1 MARLAAAVT
10 TALINVAER
19 PPIRGPRPA
28 LPAPGTARDIL
39 VIELLGGFGDLL
51 LALPALEALLAAH
64 PRARM
69 RVVTFLPGADLLAAD
84 DRLDRVVGVTDHSG
98 GGVRAAVRAEITRRY
113 PDLAVTTTRHS
124 GIPRLLS
131 DLGVA
136 AVDDLWRG
144 PPPDEAVDARFVRL
158 LAADGVIDAA
168 SAELARA
175 RSGRLR
181 LTAAERLRGRA
192 SLAEALAR
200 PGTLRGTGP
209 RHLGASGWS
218 AGPPEEGWTTG
229 GHPPVVLIPGAG
241 MAIKQWPADRWR
253 QLAGRLLA
261 AGWPV
266 ARLPSPEPPS
276 AEPAVPRGESRA
288 EPWPPVAVLPTRG
301 LREAAGMFAA
311 LAERGGLVVG
321 GDTGPCRLAAVM
333 GARTVGLYGPTLA
346 TRYGLHRGW
355 TVDLQGLPGC
365 SVRRPTAITAQECWW
380 SGRCPLDA
388 REPAC
393 LANITVQDVVDS
405 VHDLRRS
412 SQ

>member
-1 MARLAAAVT
+1 MT
-10 TALINVAER
+10 ER
-19 PPIRGPRPA
+19 PVHGPRPA

-51 LALPALEALLAAH
+51 LALPALEALIAAH
-64 PRARM
+64 PHARM

-84 DRLDRVVGVTDHSG
+84 ERLDRVVAVTDHSG
-98 GGVRAAVRAEITRRY
+98 GSVRATVRAEITRRC

-144 PPPDEAVDARFVRL
+144 PPPDEPVDARFVRL
-158 LAADGVIDAA
+158 LAADGVIDTA

-181 LTAAERLRGRA
+181 LAATERLRGRA
-192 SLAEALAR
+192 SLAGALAGL
-200 PGTLRGTGP
+200 GTLRGTDP

-218 AGPPEEGWTTG
+218 GGLSKEGRPTG
-229 GHPPVVLIPGAG
+229 GHPPVILIPEAG
-241 MAIKQWPADRWR
+241 MSIKQWPADRWR
-253 QLAGRLLA
+253 QLASRLLA

-276 AEPAVPRGESRA
+276 AEPTVPRGKPRA
-288 EPWPPVAVLPTRG
+288 EPWPPVAVLPASG

-311 LAERGGLVVG
+311 LGERGGLVVG

-333 GARTVGLYGPTLA
+333 GVRTVALYGPTLA

-365 SVRRPTAITAQECWW
+365 SVRRPTAITTQECWW
-380 SGRCPLDA
+380 SGCCPLDVS
-388 REPAC
+388 EPAC
-393 LANITVQDVVDS
+393 LADITVQQVMDS
-405 VHDLRRS
+405 VRHLCRS
-412 SQ
+412 R

>member
-1 MARLAAAVT
+1 M
-10 TALINVAER
+10 AER
-19 PPIRGPRPA
+19 PARGRRPA
-28 LPAPGTARDIL
+28 LPAPGAARDIL

-64 PRARM
+64 PRART
-69 RVVTFLPGADLLAAD
+69 RVVAFLPGADLLAAD

-98 GGVRAAVRAEITRRY
+98 AGVRAAVRAEITRRH

-131 DLGVA
+131 DLGVV

-144 PPPDEAVDARFVRL
+144 PPPDEAVDTRFVRL
-158 LAADGVIDAA
+158 LATDGVIDAA

-175 RSGRLR
+175 RSGPLR
-181 LTAAERLRGRA
+181 LTAAERAQGRET
-192 SLAEALAR
+192 LAQALTR

-209 RHLGASGWS
+209 RHLDAARRS
-218 AGPPEEGWTTG
+218 ADLAKRDCPPG
-229 GHPPVVLIPGAG
+229 GHPPVVLVPGAG
-241 MAIKQWPADRWR
+241 MAIKQWPVDRWR
-253 QLAGRLLA
+253 QLAGRLLT

-276 AEPAVPRGESRA
+276 AEPTVPRGEPRT
-288 EPWPPVAVLPTRG
+288 EPWPPVAVLPAMG

-333 GARTVGLYGPTLA
+333 GARTVALFGPTLT
-346 TRYGLHRGW
+346 TRYGLHRAW
-355 TVDLQGLPGC
+355 TVDLQGMPGC
-365 SVRRPTAITAQECWW
+365 SVRRPTAITDQECWW

-393 LANITVQDVVDS
+393 LADITVQNVLDS
-405 VHDLRRS
+405 FRDLHRS
-412 SQ
+412 P